1 RRGVGTGPRGAPG
14 RLRPAGGA
22 GPARPGRGPGG
33 PRRAAHPAPAPQRSP
48 LGRAGGGAP
57 RGRARPGRR
66 PRPPRLRST
75 RPRPTRRGEPLM
87 LLGID
92 TSGAVSTAVA
102 RGDLTGPAPEILQVR
117 SDARSRH
124 HDEVLLALID
134 ETLQA
139 AGAERRDLTGVAVG
153 RGPGPFTGL
162 GVGLVSARSI
172 AAVLGVPLHGLSS
185 LDALAHQALAALE
198 PAAEGPVTVGV
209 ALDAR
214 RREVYHARYR
224 REASG
229 EILRI
234 AEPAVGTPA
243 DVAESLT
250 ACDLL
255 VGSGTAMYAEQLP
268 APCELAA
275 EGAVTVGVAP
285 DARRR
290 EVYHA
295 RHRGAASGEI
305 LRIAEPAVGSP
316 ADVAESLT
324 ACDLLVGSG
333 TAMYPEQLPATAQL
347 VHVDAGHLILA
358 AAALAARGEDLS
370 STEPMYLREPDAAKP
385 TARKSALGR

>member
-1 RRGVGTGPRGAPG
+1 
-14 RLRPAGGA
+14 
-22 GPARPGRGPGG
+22 
-33 PRRAAHPAPAPQRSP
+33 
-48 LGRAGGGAP
+48 
-57 RGRARPGRR
+57 
-66 PRPPRLRST
+66 
-75 RPRPTRRGEPLM
+75 M

-139 AGAERRDLTGVAVG
+139 AGVERRDLSGVVVG

-162 GVGLVSARSI
+162 RVGLVSARSI

-255 VGSGTAMYAEQLP
+255 VGSGTAMY
-268 APCELAA
+268 
-275 EGAVTVGVAP
+275 
-285 DARRR
+285 
-290 EVYHA
+290 
-295 RHRGAASGEI
+295 
-305 LRIAEPAVGSP
+305 
-316 ADVAESLT
+316 
-324 ACDLLVGSG
+324 
-333 TAMYPEQLPATAQL
+333 PEQLPATAQL